1 MIKKSKSLVLL
12 FVVMMLSFV
21 LVSCNKDD
29 GKRVQ
34 AVIDQAEKMD
44 RNELYAKAIEEL
56 HGKELVAVGNSSR
69 GKTAQEY
76 FIAYLQGKKFD
87 GTNYV
92 ANEGVRKEFPGF
104 KEDLNAKINWTQPK
118 ENGIFSQIEADVK
131 SSKPE
136 ISMTLIQ
143 DGNQIQSKMLDT
155 KYLLN
160 YIPKEWKGNKEAN
173 GKPFALQSLNKVF
186 MYNKLNNENKFT
198 NMWDFVAEGEKPMFM
213 GLDSEPVGKNAL
225 YMMTQKQY
233 ADVIKEAFDA
243 LSAADKAYFEPK
255 VNALAAKA
263 TELGLTHESAKY
275 ALAWIEAWTKQFNQ
289 KTDDGPI
296 MNELANNSA
305 AGQSALIVYSKL
317 RSVNETDNVSKSNVV
332 VAAYQDDYVGLGGF
346 MYKHYLQV
354 LKTSP
359 LPWTSVAFIHFMTT
373 TVDGFAPW
381 GKDLGGYPSDPAAGQ
396 DHSQDGWEDGVNKFP
411 VLNDRGYDWWTANSK
426 GKGRL
431 VIEDPVYA
439 SSVSYKV
446 GDWLD
451 SLR

>member
-12 FVVMMLSFV
+12 FVVMMLTLV

-34 AVIDQAEKMD
+34 EVIDQAQQMD

-56 HGKELVAVGNSSR
+56 DGKELVAVGNSSR

-92 ANEGVRKEFPGF
+92 ADAEVRKEFPQY
-104 KEDLNAKINWTQPK
+104 KEDLKAKINWTQPK
-118 ENGIFSQIEADVK
+118 ENGIFAQIEADVK
-131 SSKPE
+131 SRKPE

-155 KYLLN
+155 GHLLN
-160 YIPKEWKGNKEAN
+160 YIPKEWSGDKEAN
-173 GKPFALQSLNKVF
+173 GVPFALQSLNKVF
-186 MYNKLNNENKFT
+186 MYNQVDNEGKFK
-198 NMWDFVAEGEKPMFM
+198 NMWDFIKENEKPMFM

-225 YMMTQKQY
+225 YMMTQEKYSQ
-233 ADVIKEAFDA
+233 VIQEAFEA
-243 LSAADKAYFEPK
+243 LPTADKEYFQPK
-255 VNALAAKA
+255 VTALESKAK
-263 TELGLTHESAKY
+263 ELGLTHASAPY
-275 ALAWIEAWTKQFNQ
+275 ALAWIETWTKQYNQ

-296 MNELANNSA
+296 MNDLAHESS

-317 RSVNETDNVSKSNVV
+317 RSVNETPGVSKSNVV

-381 GKDLGGYPSDPAAGQ
+381 GKDLGGYPSDQKVGQ
-396 DHSQDGWEDGVNKFP
+396 DHSEDGYENGINKYP
-411 VLNDRGYDWWTANSK
+411 ALNDRGYEWWTKNTI

-439 SSVSYKV
+439 ASVSFKV

-451 SLR
+451 SIR